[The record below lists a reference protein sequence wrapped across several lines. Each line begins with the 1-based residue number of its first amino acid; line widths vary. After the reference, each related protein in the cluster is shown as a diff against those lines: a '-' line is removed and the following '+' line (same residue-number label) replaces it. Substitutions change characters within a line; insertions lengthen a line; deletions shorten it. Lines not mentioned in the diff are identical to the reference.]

1 MFGDAVTFSYRA
13 LPSKKALFL
22 AIAEQAVETLLVH
35 IISDDGVAHLVI
47 VRYAKVG
54 RVDLG
59 PSRLRIGRIAHDGAP
74 SREGRDMWLIGALS
88 LASSSTFAATS
99 RLAETEDHGEAG
111 SKRSFVLIGD
121 KCNARGGKAT
131 RWERQIRQ
139 KESRKGERG
148 CG

>member
-59 PSRLRIGRIAHDGAP
+59 PSRLRIGRISHDGAP
-74 SREGRDMWLIGALS
+74 S
-88 LASSSTFAATS
+88 
-99 RLAETEDHGEAG
+99 
-111 SKRSFVLIGD
+111 
-121 KCNARGGKAT
+121 
-131 RWERQIRQ
+131 
-139 KESRKGERG
+139 
-148 CG
+148 